1 MILYRSIHVEAFG
14 PTNTLGTRVRVK
26 DMRRGTVVWLPFDYS
41 LGDIIG
47 QAQAYLSTQG
57 IASDGVALHDMGR
70 GYTIVTQNFATPIK
84 LAKS

>member
-1 MILYRSIHVEAFG
+1 MIRYRSIHVEAFG

-26 DMRRGTVVWLPFDYS
+26 DMRHGAVVWLSFDYS

-47 QAQAYLSTQG
+47 QAEAYLSTQG
-57 IASDGVALHDMGR
+57 IRSDGVALHDTTR